1 MNDILLTPQDLA
13 KRWNL
18 EPNTLGQWRWNCRGP
33 RYLKINRSILYRL
46 EDIEEFEKQKVRHST
61 SQILDEKLKQE
72 SDQITYL
79 KVCKS

>member
-18 EPNTLGQWRWNCRGP
+18 EPNTLGQWRWNGRGP
-33 RYLKINRSILYRL
+33 KYLKINRSILYRL
-46 EDIEEFEKQKVRHST
+46 EDVEEFEKQKVRHST

-72 SDQITYL
+72 SGQISYL

>member
-18 EPNTLGQWRWNCRGP
+18 EPNTLGQWRWNGRGP

-46 EDIEEFEKQKVRHST
+46 EDIEEFERQKVSHST

>member
-18 EPNTLGQWRWNCRGP
+18 EPNTLGQWRWNGRGP
-33 RYLKINRSILYRL
+33 KYLKINRSILYRL
-46 EDIEEFEKQKVRHST
+46 EDVEEFEKQKVRHST

>member
-1 MNDILLTPQDLA
+1 MKDILLTPQDLA

-18 EPNTLGQWRWNCRGP
+18 EPNTLGQWRWNGRGP
-33 RYLKINRSILYRL
+33 KYLKINRSILYRL

-72 SDQITYL
+72 SDQIPYL

>member
-1 MNDILLTPQDLA
+1 MKDILLTPQDLA

-18 EPNTLGQWRWNCRGP
+18 EPNTLGQWRWNGRGP
-33 RYLKINRSILYRL
+33 KYLKINRSILYRL

-61 SQILDEKLKQE
+61 SQVLDEKLKQE
-72 SDQITYL
+72 SDQISYL